1 MLSLDWL
8 QRSKSAPATGSAV
21 QDRVVLQTAL
31 IKALTQQR
39 SSRTQ
44 SSSERMPLNP
54 RVRGGSL
61 SAVGCCEGSSGTR
74 TETQA

>member
-1 MLSLDWL
+1 MLSLSGCNGANLRL
-8 QRSKSAPATGSAV
+8 QLDLLCKN
-21 QDRVVLQTAL
+21 RVVLQTAL

-61 SAVGCCEGSSGTR
+61 SAVTDCCEG
-74 TETQA
+74 